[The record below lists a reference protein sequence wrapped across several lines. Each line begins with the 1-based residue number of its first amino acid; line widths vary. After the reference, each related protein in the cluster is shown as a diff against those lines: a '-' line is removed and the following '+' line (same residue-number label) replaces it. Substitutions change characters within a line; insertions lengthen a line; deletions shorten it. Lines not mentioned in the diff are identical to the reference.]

1 MNLRIAAISLTIAA
15 TATLSAQSLLPDTT
29 GCRARYAVSID
40 FGKSY
45 LSGICAMLRTDDA
58 LVASVVNEFGVSLL
72 DFTYSH
78 KNNKVKLGELTPKL
92 NKWYI
97 RRTLRSDL
105 RHLLGGLSQG
115 DTVYENTRRHI
126 RYSFVPITVTD
137 TISHAATE

>member
-1 MNLRIAAISLTIAA
+1 MNLRIAAISLAIAA

-92 NKWYI
+92 N
-97 RRTLRSDL
+97 
-105 RHLLGGLSQG
+105 
-115 DTVYENTRRHI
+115 
-126 RYSFVPITVTD
+126 
-137 TISHAATE
+137 

>member
-1 MNLRIAAISLTIAA
+1 MNLRIAAISLAIAA

-45 LSGICAMLRTDDA
+45 LSGICAMLRTDEA
-58 LVASVVNEFGVSLL
+58 LEASVVNEFGVSLL
-72 DFTYSH
+72 DF